1 MCSLLFSSFPPI
13 PFLHVREEEPS
24 PHQTESKKRSSSSTS
39 HLRSIRRRCPSF
51 QRASPSSCGRIL
63 PRSSPTRASPTTCPT
78 RRYVSLPFS
87 LLHSPLPVRADDL
100 LCNQLQLLS
109 YRPARTGLLH
119 REHSFF
125 SCLPHFHSLTL
136 PPHPQLFQHYPV
148 LDPLYTQYEKN
159 FHANTYVTFAQDT
172 WPVLPLALCG
182 LYALM
187 IILGTKV
194 MASRPKHEWKTALA
208 CWNLL
213 LSVFSFCG
221 MLRTVPH
228 LLHNVATLPFKVG
241 TSLLPSLH
249 HSLC

>member
-1 MCSLLFSSFPPI
+1 
-13 PFLHVREEEPS
+13 
-24 PHQTESKKRSSSSTS
+24 
-39 HLRSIRRRCPSF
+39 
-51 QRASPSSCGRIL
+51 
-63 PRSSPTRASPTTCPT
+63 
-78 RRYVSLPFS
+78 
-87 LLHSPLPVRADDL
+87 
-100 LCNQLQLLS
+100 
-109 YRPARTGLLH
+109 LLH

-187 IILGTKV
+187 IIIGTKV